1 MVSASTMRPATD
13 LSRASLYRYS
23 LSIMSTVD
31 ITPRQFPLL
40 GCPEDLSDAYLV
52 AQSVRRRWR
61 AKTAEILP
69 YFTAGSVNT

>member
-1 MVSASTMRPATD
+1 MP
-13 LSRASLYRYS
+13 
-23 LSIMSTVD
+23 
-31 ITPRQFPLL
+31 
-40 GCPEDLSDAYLV
+40 GCPEVLSDAYLV